1 MKKNVG
7 AIDRIIRLV
16 LGLVI
21 IAWGVYAENWFGLIG
36 IVPLV
41 TGTLN
46 WCPAYLPLKLSTIKR
61 GDNKQKI
68 G

>member
-7 AIDRIIRLV
+7 AIDRIVRLV

-21 IAWGVYAENWFGLIG
+21 IAWGIDAENWFGLIG
-36 IVPLV
+36 IVPLM
-41 TGTLN
+41 TGILN
-46 WCPAYLPLKLSTIKR
+46 WCPAYLPLKLSTINR
-61 GDNKQKI
+61 SANKKKI

>member
-7 AIDRIIRLV
+7 SLDRILRLV

-21 IAWGVYAENWFGLIG
+21 LAWGIYAENWFGLIG
-36 IVPLV
+36 IVPLM
-41 TGTLN
+41 TALLN
-46 WCPAYLPLKLSTIKR
+46 WCPFYVPFKISTINR
-61 GDNKQKI
+61 NANKQKI

>member
-36 IVPLV
+36 IVPLM